1 MSVRRFARFIALE
14 AAALALPF
22 PRADGAP
29 LRHGAR
35 YLPHVPRQN
44 DALPPGSHIGERYTV
59 GRVLGSGSMGTV
71 YEARDERDPSGA
83 CVAVK
88 TLLSPG
94 AKGDAAERR
103 ARFLREAAVCATIR
117 HPHVV
122 PVIDHGIDSATD
134 VPYLVMPLLAGEDL
148 ASLLDRVGWLE
159 PSVAVPLVVQA
170 CDGLGA
176 VHARGIVHRDVKPS
190 NLFLETAPTG
200 NVVVKVTDF
209 GLAKAYDA
217 PDASGRALAGLTATG
232 RFMGTPQYFS
242 PEQAISA
249 KHVDV
254 RSDVFSIAMSLY
266 HALCGAPAFAYVRSF
281 MGLVLELTGREAP
294 HLQDAAPWVPPEI
307 TRIVHAA
314 LLRDPSARCPS
325 VAELALALDMA
336 LGIDASRRPVPWA
349 ALRAMPPMTPHKTDT
364 ARLAASPHAE
374 LATSWDELLHT

>member
-1 MSVRRFARFIALE
+1 MPGKRLRSRWHSRVH
-14 AAALALPF
+14 
-22 PRADGAP
+22 DGAP
-29 LRHGAR
+29 LRHATR

-44 DALPPGSHIGERYTV
+44 DALPPGSRIGERYTV
-59 GRVLGSGSMGTV
+59 GRVLGGGSMGTV
-71 YEARDERDPSGA
+71 YEARDERDASGA
-83 CVAVK
+83 CFAVK

-94 AKGDAAERR
+94 PKGDAAERR

-122 PVIDHGIDSATD
+122 PVIDHGIDAATD

-148 ASLLDRVGWLE
+148 ASLLDRVGCLE

-170 CDGLGA
+170 CDGLDA

-190 NLFLETAPTG
+190 NLFLETAPSG
-200 NVVVKVTDF
+200 DVVVKVTDF
-209 GLAKAYDA
+209 GLAKAYEA
-217 PDASGRALAGLTATG
+217 PEAAGAGGRALAGLTATG
-232 RFMGTPQYFS
+232 RFMGTPQYVS
-242 PEQAISA
+242 PEQAVSA

-266 HALCGAPAFAYVRSF
+266 HALSGAPAFAYVRSF
-281 MGLVLELTGREAP
+281 MGLVLEITGRESP

-325 VAELALALDMA
+325 VAELALALDTA

-349 ALRAMPPMTPHKTDT
+349 ALRAMPPMTDT
-364 ARLAASPHAE
+364 ARRPAAPRAE
-374 LATSWDELLHT
+374 LVASWDELLHT